1 MPQRE
6 YKLRSGSLAALL
18 LPGGIYLLWQSSL
31 PQVTGHDAA
40 YGIAG
45 VLLGLFICSRPATNA
60 IDVLVFERLTLKRVM
75 SGTRGL
81 AWLLLNALV
90 MLVGWFVIVAG
101 AVRISSVPEGK

>member
-1 MPQRE
+1 MAQRE
-6 YKLRSGSLAALL
+6 YKLRSGTLAALL
-18 LPGGIYLLWQSSL
+18 LPGGIYLIWQSSL
-31 PQVTGHDAA
+31 PRVTAHDSIF
-40 YGIAG
+40 GIAG

-75 SGTRGL
+75 SGAKGF

-101 AVRISSVPEGK
+101 ALRISIQPE